1 MPPIGSLSL
10 ELTANTAVF
19 HQEMGRARESL
30 GQTSRSFGTAE
41 HSAALFAAKG
51 LGAVIPAAQGF
62 EYSIARVVNSALRA
76 GSALRLGGLAAVGVG
91 LGLAAVEG
99 TKKAAE
105 FLALGES
112 VSHFTERMK
121 VAAETQADFFKKLGD
136 NIRTNLVFAQERAK
150 ALGAARAL
158 GFEAT
163 GDTESVIR
171 AQ

>member
-1 MPPIGSLSL
+1 MPPIGTVSL

-19 HQEMGRARESL
+19 HQEMGKARGALENT
-30 GQTSRSFGTAE
+30 GRSFNTAE

-51 LGAVIPAAQGF
+51 LGAVVPAAQGF
-62 EYSIARVVNSALRA
+62 EYSIARVVNSALHA

-121 VAAETQADFFKKLGD
+121 VAAEKQDLFFKRLGD
-136 NIRTNLVFAQERAK
+136 NIRTNLAFAQERVK

-158 GFEAT
+158 GFDTT
-163 GDTESVIR
+163 GDTES
-171 AQ
+171 